1 MFNDVLLVIFSF
13 TMFHMSRYVSHYV
26 GYYDGHYIVLY
37 AHFFTYELASSV
49 V

>member
-1 MFNDVLLVIFSF
+1 
-13 TMFHMSRYVSHYV
+13 MFHMSRYVSHYV

-49 V
+49 VWFCMESALILPQ